1 MSEGVAI
8 ISALTALFAVLI
20 SPLVSLRN
28 TDKQAK
34 VSVLSANRQKWI
46 DSLRDLLA
54 EFSTAVRVVG
64 FEKTAPEK
72 KERIERL
79 MFLEYKIKLMINPK
93 EDDHRRLVD
102 VVVQARKLCSS
113 VYGGATSPVE
123 DSTAEDINVALRSIT
138 EIGQTILK
146 REWDRVKN
154 FE

>member
-1 MSEGVAI
+1 MSEVVAI
-8 ISALTALFAVLI
+8 ISALTALCAVLI

-72 KERIERL
+72 KKRIERL

-102 VVVQARKLCSS
+102 VVAQARKLCSS
-113 VYGGATSPVE
+113 VYGGVISPVE
-123 DSTAEDINVALRSIT
+123 DSTAEDFNVALCSIT

-146 REWDRVKN
+146 REWDRVKT